1 MFVYEKDNKVNVV
14 LKGNLP
20 SENPDITIG
29 EGVGD
34 VGEITLNGKKVAV
47 EVEGD

>member
-20 SENPDITIG
+20 EENPDIVIG
-29 EGVGD
+29 ESKEGK
-34 VGEITLNGKKVAV
+34 GEITVNGKKVTV
-47 EVEGD
+47 EAGK

>member
-20 SENPDITIG
+20 AENPDIIIG
-29 EGVGD
+29 EGTDGK
-34 VGEITLNGKKVAV
+34 GEITVNGKKVTV
-47 EVEGD
+47 EAGK

>member
-20 SENPDITIG
+20 VEDPDIVIG
-29 EGVGD
+29 EGVDGT
-34 VGEITLNGKKVAV
+34 GEITINGKKVTV
-47 EVEGD
+47 EAGE

>member
-20 SENPDITIG
+20 AKNPDIVIG
-29 EGVGD
+29 ESADGK
-34 VGEITLNGKKVAV
+34 GEITVNGKKVTV
-47 EVEGD
+47 EAGE